1 MRGFFWGGGIQTC
14 VRSKG
19 GIISAPPLGNEKK
32 AKKVLVGWCCCVD
45 IVCDEIGEENK
56 IIHLGSAKM
65 IYISVRLFSHSNC
78 CLLDSPRRVNSS
90 TRQ

>member
-1 MRGFFWGGGIQTC
+1 MGRIQTC

-19 GIISAPPLGNEKK
+19 AIISEQPLGNEKK

-56 IIHLGSAKM
+56 KSFIWGVQKLYKYQFGCLVTRIVVSWILGE
-65 IYISVRLFSHSNC
+65 
-78 CLLDSPRRVNSS
+78 
-90 TRQ
+90 